1 MQLGNISFSLFDASN
16 DSSPPRPLPPP
27 PPPLAVNNIGLVNSS
42 MYHWSFQNSSIS
54 RTFLGI
60 CFRDDARQNGTEF
73 NGKDFQSFRVC
84 ASSGEGSVTVVP
96 LVVPDVSLQGVE
108 TFKSLKSR
116 GWAFQTNARGEVKSL
131 SGRIH
136 IAGDASRTF
145 AYRECDALPCG
156 NSLWTVTRSS
166 RTSSWVSLPVVAS
179 PTLLSFFSSAPFFQG
194 TTLQY
199 HNGRVFAIGGTLIS
213 NSQFA
218 SQGRLIVGTYDL
230 SVDASRAVMNVFVYH
245 DFSAIVD
252 GSSSSNG
259 SHAFIFGGKI
269 GWGRS
274 EKSLLV
280 LTYLSMQVALLS
292 PLPPTGPAALFS
304 GVIINFMLIVL

>member
-1 MQLGNISFSLFDASN
+1 LRSATARRDITLHPQ
-16 DSSPPRPLPPP
+16 
-27 PPPLAVNNIGLVNSS
+27 AVNNITSVHSTI
-42 MYHWSFQNSSIS
+42 YHWSFENSSIF
-54 RTFLGI
+54 RTFFGI
-60 CFRDDARQNGTEF
+60 CFRDIARQNGTEF
-73 NGKDFQSFRVC
+73 NGKDYQSFRVC

-116 GWAFQTNARGEVKSL
+116 GWAFETNSRGEVKSL

-145 AYRECDALPCG
+145 AYRECGALPCG
-156 NSLWTVTRSS
+156 NSLWTSTRSGRS
-166 RTSSWVSLPVVAS
+166 SSWVSLPVVAS
-179 PTLLSFFSSAPFFQG
+179 PTLLSFFSSSPFFQG

-199 HNGRVFAIGGTLIS
+199 QNGRLFAIGGMLIS

-218 SQGRLIVGTYDL
+218 NQGRLIVGTYDL

-245 DFSAIVD
+245 EFSAIVD

-259 SHAFIFGGKI
+259 THAFIFGGKI

-280 LTYLSMQVALLS
+280 LTYSSMQVALLS
-292 PLPPTGPAALFS
+292 PLPPAGPASIFS
-304 GVIINFMLIVL
+304 GVIINYADCDV